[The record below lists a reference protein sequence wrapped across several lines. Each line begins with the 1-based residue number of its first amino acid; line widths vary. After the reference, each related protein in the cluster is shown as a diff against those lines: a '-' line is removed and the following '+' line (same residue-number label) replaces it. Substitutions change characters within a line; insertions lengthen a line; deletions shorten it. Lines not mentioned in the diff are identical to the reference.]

1 MLSGRDT
8 IFRLIA
14 GQINPKSS
22 VGRVKVELDL
32 SNYAMK
38 ADLKY
43 ATSVDPSKFV
53 NKLVLANLKSDV
65 DKSGY

>member
-1 MLSGRDT
+1 MLSRKDT
-8 IFRLIA
+8 ISRLIA

-32 SNYAMK
+32 SNYTMK

-43 ATSVDPSKFV
+43 AASVHPSKFV
-53 NKLVLANLKSDV
+53 NKVVLANLAKL
-65 DKSGY
+65 

>member
-1 MLSGRDT
+1 MLSRKDT

-32 SNYAMK
+32 SNYTMK

-43 ATSVDPSKFV
+43 AASVDPSKFV
-53 NKLVLANLKSDV
+53 NKVVLANLAKL
-65 DKSGY
+65 